1 MLFRSLE
8 LIMLAATLTFLYQNI
23 EKMVSPIVMYTQ
35 PETHQLH
42 ARDQRWAE
50 ESNARSLIENALIEL
65 EFRAIKAH
73 LHDMQNLAATQ
84 RVESKSVA
92 VIH

>member
-1 MLFRSLE
+1 MTEVGKLVKSLLE

-42 ARDQRWAE
+42 ARDIRGGLRTAMPG
-50 ESNARSLIENALIEL
+50 A
-65 EFRAIKAH
+65 
-73 LHDMQNLAATQ
+73 
-84 RVESKSVA
+84 
-92 VIH
+92 

>member
-1 MLFRSLE
+1 
-8 LIMLAATLTFLYQNI
+8 MLAATLAFLYQNI

-35 PETHQLH
+35 PETHQLQGY
-42 ARDQRWAE
+42 QRWAE

-65 EFRAIKAH
+65 EFRAIKAR
-73 LHDMQNLAATQ
+73 LHDMQNLTATQ